1 MNMFWLDYDL
11 DECAKMYVDKHVV
24 KMPVE
29 FAQLLSTVN
38 RLEGLN
44 EGYRLSHINNP
55 CRIWASQSLEN
66 WLLLRELARAVG
78 REYTY
83 RYGKV
88 HKSIEV
94 IESLTIPNLPR
105 KGVTQPPLCMPYVY
119 KDYSD
124 VIQSYRN
131 YYVGDKYYFAS
142 WKNRETPRWFD
153 SMLKQVSEYHRNMI
167 DEELNSEEK
176 QIIRNLI
183 SDIRQELKHSEK
195 GLFIKVNCEG
205 ELSTVNGF
213 IKLENSF
220 LFSRNCD
227 IKVYYEGIGKR
238 NKLFSTFFDREI
250 LGECYITKHNKQFS
264 KFLDDDVLIENILTN
279 LLFNPNRRRILKM
292 SHNEGVGI
300 SKNVLGELLSLYCR
314 KSSSIVEVN
323 PLGLFKEI
331 EYFPSYFKDFT
342 KEELN
347 GKCCV
352 AYDSKDTSVNEILTA
367 LACRKIT
374 GEAFIY
380 GNTPD
385 GYLGYIERAELL
397 SASVRD
403 KGFYYNSYNK
413 YPKSIK
419 RIYQEELT
427 IEESDVSKGH
437 YLLSN
442 SVITLFVRAED
453 DKSVQIFTVTGQ
465 NNKVE
470 YLPIVKN
477 FSLYEYCM
485 SVIANHSE
493 SIR

>member
-55 CRIWASQSLEN
+55 CRVWASQSLEN

-83 RYGKV
+83 RYGRV

-94 IESLTIPNLPR
+94 IESLTIPKLPR
-105 KGVTQPPLCMPYVY
+105 RGVTQPPLCMPQVY

-142 WKNRETPRWFD
+142 WRKRETPRWFD
-153 SMLKQVSEYHRNMI
+153 CMLQQVNEYHRNMI
-167 DEELNSEEK
+167 EEELNSEEK
-176 QIIRNLI
+176 QMVKSLT
-183 SDIRQELKHSEK
+183 SQIRQELKHSEK
-195 GLFIKVNCEG
+195 GLFIKVNCNG
-205 ELSTVNGF
+205 DVSTVEEF
-213 IKLENSF
+213 DKLNKDF
-220 LFSRNCD
+220 LFSRTCD
-227 IKVYYEGIGKR
+227 IRVYYEGVGER
-238 NKLFSTFFDREI
+238 NKLFSTFFNREI
-250 LGECYITKHNKQFS
+250 LGDCYITKHRKHFS
-264 KFLDDDVLIENILTN
+264 KFLEDDVLIENILTN

-300 SKNVLGELLSLYCR
+300 SKNVLGELLSLHCR

-331 EYFPSYFKDFT
+331 EYLPSYFKDFT

-347 GKCCV
+347 GKCYI
-352 AYDSKDTSVNEILTA
+352 AYDSKDTSVNEIVTA
-367 LACRKIT
+367 LACKTVT

-385 GYLGYIERAELL
+385 KFLGYIERAELL

-403 KGFYYNSYNK
+403 NGFYYNSYNK

-419 RIYQEELT
+419 RIYQEKLI
-427 IEESDVSKGH
+427 IEDCDRNKGH
-437 YLLSN
+437 YLLNN

-453 DKSVQIFTVTGQ
+453 DKSVQIFRVVDS

-470 YLPIVKN
+470 YLPIIKD

-485 SVIANHSE
+485 NVIAND
-493 SIR
+493 